1 MVSGHEGEHSQRSCR
16 WGQGM
21 ESAVKENTLKL
32 FCESKINRLINVLSA
47 KDGLW
52 ARSTATRFCGG
63 GIGRRKEH
71 CQKHTDKYGGKCL
84 AVRFPVLEQTSAH
97 VRCKSLPVGNYGNE
111 LVEC

>member
-1 MVSGHEGEHSQRSCR
+1 
-16 WGQGM
+16 M

-63 GIGRRKEH
+63 GIGRRRVTVFKIIASLSMY
-71 CQKHTDKYGGKCL
+71 KTDY
-84 AVRFPVLEQTSAH
+84 H
-97 VRCKSLPVGNYGNE
+97 VRCKSLPAVKTLE
-111 LVEC
+111 SV

>member
-1 MVSGHEGEHSQRSCR
+1 MRV
-16 WGQGM
+16 
-21 ESAVKENTLKL
+21 NTLSGLAGGGKA
-32 FCESKINRLINVLSA
+32 INIH
-47 KDGLW
+47 
-52 ARSTATRFCGG
+52 GG